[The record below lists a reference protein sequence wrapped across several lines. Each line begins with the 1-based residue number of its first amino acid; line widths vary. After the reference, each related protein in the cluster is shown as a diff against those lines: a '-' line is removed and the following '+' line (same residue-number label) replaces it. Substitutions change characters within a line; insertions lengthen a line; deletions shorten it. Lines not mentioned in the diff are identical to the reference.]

1 MLGWISSITRRD
13 ASPLLSPTPSYL
25 KIAAVGPKK
34 QNTLTGARITG
45 RQTDR
50 SLSWRCYDCCYKE
63 NIGYYNK
70 ARVWMDRTS

>member
-50 SLSWRCYDCCYKE
+50 
-63 NIGYYNK
+63 
-70 ARVWMDRTS
+70 